1 MVTGIHHTG
10 VVVSDLQLVQQFYTE
25 VLGLRVLGEI
35 DSVAPPEGN
44 HTGISGAR
52 RKLVFL
58 AACKELESH
67 LVELVQY
74 VEPPAA
80 EGHLGKHQL
89 GASHL
94 CFIVDDLQM
103 EHERLLAAGVRF
115 ETEPKFSEGPGGRI
129 GIVYAR
135 DPEGNWLE
143 FIEGDI
149 SF

>member
-10 VVVSDLQLVQQFYTE
+10 VIVSDLQRVQQFYTE

-44 HTGISGAR
+44 HTGIPGAR

-58 AACKELESH
+58 AVGNEHRSH
-67 LVELVQY
+67 LIELVQY
-74 VEPPAA
+74 IDPPAA
-80 EGHLGKHQL
+80 AGHLGKHQI

-94 CFIVDDLQM
+94 CFIVEDLQIDY
-103 EHERLLAAGVRF
+103 ERLLAAGVRF
-115 ETEPKFSEGPGGRI
+115 ETEPKYSESPGGKL

-143 FIEGDI
+143 FIEGEV